1 MATEQE
7 WKLNVP
13 NAGTLD
19 EILAW
24 EGVRE
29 LLAEPVRIYRMKTT
43 YYDAPDRRFAARRY
57 TLRRRMENETSVL
70 CVKAPVAGA
79 AALAGAKLRGEWEVE
94 GPDLEAAL
102 PALVA
107 LGAPADLL
115 EAPAL
120 VPVCGA
126 AFTRRAV
133 VLGFA
138 DGSACELALD
148 QGTLRGSTETQ
159 PLCEAELELKRGGPG
174 ATLALLAR
182 LEEVFGLRPEPKS
195 KYARAKALG

>member
-43 YYDAPDRRFAARRY
+43 YYDTPDRRFAARRY

-148 QGTLRGSTETQ
+148 RGRLFGPTVSA
-159 PLCEAELELKRGGPG
+159 PLCELELELKQGEADAALQLCR
-174 ATLALLAR
+174 TLALQ
-182 LEEVFGLRPEPKS
+182 FGLQPQPKS
-195 KYARAKALG
+195 KYARARLLD